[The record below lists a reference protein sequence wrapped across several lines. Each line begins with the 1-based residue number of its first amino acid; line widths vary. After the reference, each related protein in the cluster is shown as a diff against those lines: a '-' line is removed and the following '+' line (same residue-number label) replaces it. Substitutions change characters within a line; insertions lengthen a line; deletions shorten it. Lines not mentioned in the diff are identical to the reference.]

1 MRRPTIHRVGSV
13 FIAVLLAAAPAVA
26 AAQTQAPVLTELE
39 AQRTRLFQDGV
50 GFAQAGRWPEAAEKF
65 RAVVAIRSAPR
76 ALFTLAEAEE
86 KSGRFAT
93 AKKAYLRALAEA
105 RTAGAADVEHA
116 AADALR
122 AIEPRVPR
130 LLLQLP
136 LDVAGAEVSVDGQA
150 VNVNEWGIEVDPGTH
165 RVTARAPGR
174 KAFATTSTVAAGARE
189 TLALPLELVDGPATT
204 VAGAPAPP
212 PLAPT
217 GDRPWRM
224 PPSSALVAGGV
235 GLGFGIAGGIVY
247 FTGKSR
253 HDAACPERI
262 CASTDDE
269 ERGNDA
275 RSAMMVGDVLMIA
288 GGAGLAAGVVLWV
301 VSPRQAARSEAT
313 ALTMSPLHHGATLRW
328 KAAF

>member
-1 MRRPTIHRVGSV
+1 VV
-13 FIAVLLAAAPAVA
+13 
-26 AAQTQAPVLTELE
+26 TELE

-86 KSGRFAT
+86 KSGRFAA
-93 AKKAYLRALAEA
+93 AKKAYVRALAEA
-105 RTAGAADVEHA
+105 RAAGAADVERA

-122 AIEPRVPR
+122 TIEPRVPR
-130 LLLQLP
+130 LIVQLP
-136 LDVAGAEVSVDGQA
+136 HDVAGAEVSVDAQA
-150 VNVNEWGIEVDPGTH
+150 VDVNEWGIEVEPGTH

-174 KAFATTSTVAAGARE
+174 KAFATTVTVAAGARE
-189 TLALPLELVDGPATT
+189 TLPVSLELLDGPAAPTAAT
-204 VAGAPAPP
+204 PRAPAPSP
-212 PLAPT
+212 SAPT
-217 GDRPWRM
+217 EDRPSRV
-224 PPSSALVAGGV
+224 PPTSALVAAGIGLGV
-235 GLGFGIAGGIVY
+235 GAAGGIVY

-253 HDAACPERI
+253 YDAACPERI

-275 RSAMMVGDVLMIA
+275 RSAMMVGDVLMVV
-288 GGAGLAAGVVLWV
+288 GGAGIAAGAVLWV
-301 VSPRQAARSEAT
+301 MSPRKAARAETT
-313 ALTMSPLHHGATLRW
+313 AWSMSPRPDGATVRW